1 MGGFFAEDSFFFVG
15 GGVDVP
21 LGRVVARIAVAVE
34 GEVGV
39 HLTNYRVVFRA
50 KVEGG
55 HERQLRGW
63 DLAWKVS

>member
-1 MGGFFAEDSFFFVG
+1 MPL
-15 GGVDVP
+15 GGV
-21 LGRVVARIAVAVE
+21 VAGVAVAVE

-39 HLTNYRVVFRA
+39 HLTDYRVVFRA

-63 DLAWKVS
+63 DLAWKGSG